1 MRDRTGNVVKVVK
14 LATDVTAQ
22 KLRGLDADGQIA
34 ALHRSQ
40 AVIAFDPAGTILD
53 ANANFLDAMGYRLN
67 EICGQHHSLFV
78 DVGERASDAY
88 RAFWTKLGRGEF
100 AAGEFR
106 RIARGGR
113 EVWIQATYNPITDAE
128 RDGFEGGEVRHRHH
142 CTGA

>member
-88 RAFWTKLGRGEF
+88 RAFWTKLGRASLQPENSGVSPE
-100 AAGEFR
+100 AD
-106 RIARGGR
+106 ARSGSKQR
-113 EVWIQATYNPITDAE
+113 TTRSPM
-128 RDGFEGGEVRHRHH
+128 R
-142 CTGA
+142 TGWF